1 MCTTVDL
8 TSVLSKA
15 IKISKGHGCNNCNK
29 ELWIFSVSRSIILIL
44 CRSKGIDI
52 D

>member
-8 TSVLSKA
+8 TSVMSKE
-15 IKISKGHGCNNCNK
+15 IKISKGHGCNDYNK
-29 ELWIFSVSRSIILIL
+29 ELWIFSGTCSVILVI
-44 CRSKGIDI
+44 CRLKKIDM